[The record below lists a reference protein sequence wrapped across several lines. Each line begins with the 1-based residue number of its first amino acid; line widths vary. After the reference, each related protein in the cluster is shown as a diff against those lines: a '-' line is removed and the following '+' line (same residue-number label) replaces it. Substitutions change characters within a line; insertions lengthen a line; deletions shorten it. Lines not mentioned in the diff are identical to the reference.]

1 MSYMAKILHPLEP
14 SMDNLHPGN
23 NIQLE
28 KDVASSVA
36 SSKSFIESSLSGLSP
51 ELTKKKDWCS
61 FQSKRGYLILTLVIL
76 LFISILVVLFLVS
89 QISSSIYF
97 GNMNYPSWA
106 PRALMMTLIGFF
118 TFAFGTFG
126 FIFLNND
133 NTRRFIPYILGLMIA
148 EVLSL
153 VLFFFFM
160 YSTGSALIAVFVMAL
175 VLLVEL
181 YIMVFLGLKR
191 IAAMWFQ
198 IPYFLFLLLLLTIS
212 IFMAVTDKV

>member
-1 MSYMAKILHPLEP
+1 
-14 SMDNLHPGN
+14 
-23 NIQLE
+23 
-28 KDVASSVA
+28 
-36 SSKSFIESSLSGLSP
+36 
-51 ELTKKKDWCS
+51 
-61 FQSKRGYLILTLVIL
+61 
-76 LFISILVVLFLVS
+76 
-89 QISSSIYF
+89 
-97 GNMNYPSWA
+97 
-106 PRALMMTLIGFF
+106 MMTLIGFF